1 MCEGEGE
8 AHFNIGTDDLLGSG
22 GCCELAK
29 MVNRYWDVH
38 TYTNR
43 GERFPTAR
51 GVWPARSIALTFAPC
66 NKSNSIICAI

>member
-43 GERFPTAR
+43 GEISYREGCLA
-51 GVWPARSIALTFAPC
+51 GKIHSIDV
-66 NKSNSIICAI
+66 CAMQ